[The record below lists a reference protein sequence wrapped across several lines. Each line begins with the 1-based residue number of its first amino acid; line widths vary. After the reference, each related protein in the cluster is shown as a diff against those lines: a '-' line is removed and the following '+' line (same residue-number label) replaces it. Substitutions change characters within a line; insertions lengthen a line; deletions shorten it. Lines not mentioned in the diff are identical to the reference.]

1 MKDSLSKENWIAELR
16 EYCRKLNIE
25 VEDLPKILLDPKV
38 TPMIRGKAFEFSVSL
53 RLSRILP
60 SSEWLVSKPKTNA
73 QTGSHDVDVKVF
85 HKPTGKV
92 IRVECKLTD
101 KGGFRVSKTSRFR
114 IGGTNDFKIKK
125 GDSLIKVKCMR
136 SRTTLS
142 AKRVQAAARSMGL
155 PESVVAVHSDQY
167 RTRNFDIVATS
178 LANAFYQTNLEEM
191 TYEFKPTVEGRKFIE
206 RLNPPSETD
215 LQTFVYNRI
224 YLAKSED
231 LIVSERT
238 GIHCIRRTCDN
249 KTDCGFIPNYPLL
262 NFGSLDAEG
271 APVPVNDW
279 VEISKAQTL
288 FEDVLQ
294 NNSNLTT
301 ESIEMP

>member
-1 MKDSLSKENWIAELR
+1 MKDSLSEENWVAELR

-25 VEDLPKILLDPKV
+25 IEDLPKILLDPKV
-38 TPMIRGKAFEFSVSL
+38 TPMIRGKAFEFSLSL

-125 GDSLIKVKCMR
+125 GDAIVSVKCMR

-142 AKRVQAAARSMGL
+142 AQRVKSSAESLGL
-155 PESVVAVHSDQY
+155 PESVVSIHSDQY
-167 RTRNFDIVATS
+167 RTRNFEIVATS
-178 LANAFYQTNLEEM
+178 LANAFYETNKEEM
-191 TYEFKPTVEGRKFIE
+191 IYEFKPTAAGRKFIE
-206 RLNPPSETD
+206 RMNPPADTD
-215 LQTFVYNRI
+215 LQTFVYNKI
-224 YLAKSED
+224 YLAKTDD

-238 GIHCIRRTCDN
+238 GIVCGRKKCLD
-249 KTDCGFIPNYPLL
+249 KTNCEFIPNHPLI
-262 NFGSLDAEG
+262 NFGDENATTTLLPTDTWIELSR
-271 APVPVNDW
+271 
-279 VEISKAQTL
+279 AQEL
-288 FEDVLQ
+288 FEGVLK
-294 NNSNLTT
+294 NNPKLLT
-301 ESIEMP
+301 EFIEMP